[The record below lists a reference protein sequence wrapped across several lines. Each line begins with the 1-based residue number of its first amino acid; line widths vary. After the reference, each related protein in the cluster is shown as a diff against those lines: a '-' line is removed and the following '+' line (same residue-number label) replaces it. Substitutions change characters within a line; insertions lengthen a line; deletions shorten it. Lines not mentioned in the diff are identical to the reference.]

1 MKKLLT
7 IIILSLCFLTSLQA
21 DDIRDFQIEGISI
34 GDSLLDHFSKS
45 EIQNAKKQIQ
55 PFLHQDKY
63 IEQSILN
70 ISKTYDRIKFTW
82 LQKDKNY
89 ILHGVAGIIV
99 YKDNFDGC
107 LKTKKKVIKEL
118 SEIFPGLRRNDLD
131 KEYSSYDPK
140 KKSYRNETNF
150 KFKDGSAVRVYCSYF
165 SEELQKK
172 YKWYHSLHVVI
183 NDIKFL
189 KYLRKTY
196 S

>member
-1 MKKLLT
+1 MKKLLA

-89 ILHGVAGIIV
+89 ILHGVAGIIF
-99 YKDNFDGC
+99 YKDNFEGC
-107 LKTKKKVIKEL
+107 LKTKKKVVKEL
-118 SEIFPGLRRNDLD
+118 GEIFPGLKRKDLD
-131 KEYSSYDPK
+131 KVYSAYDPK
-140 KKSYRNETNF
+140 KNRIVTKQIL
-150 KFKDGSAVRVYCSYF
+150 G
-165 SEELQKK
+165 
-172 YKWYHSLHVVI
+172 
-183 NDIKFL
+183 L
-189 KYLRKTY
+189 KMEVQ
-196 S
+196 